1 MNGSSVLEAGSFR
14 LQVRTPRG
22 WVRVGNFRSLTG
34 VDTYALDLI
43 THAPDV
49 SIDGLRVEFLNKR
62 QWKRVW
68 GWAGRQC

>member
-22 WVRVGNFRSLTG
+22 WVRIGNFLTLTG
-34 VDTYALDLI
+34 AGAYALDLI
-43 THAPDV
+43 TNAEDIPV
-49 SIDGLRVEFLNKR
+49 DGLRVEFLNKH

-68 GWAGRQC
+68 GWAGGRA